1 MTNELIINSDSSG
14 VWIALLR
21 DKKLVELH
29 QEKQSNNFSVGDIYL
44 GQVRKIMSGL
54 NAAFVNV
61 GYEKDA
67 FLHYHDLGPQIRSL
81 NKFTKARLQG
91 GQKSENLSDFQLE
104 PEIVKTGKIDQV
116 LSKNQQI
123 LVQIQKEPISSK
135 GPRISSELSLAGRYM
150 ILVPFANQISI
161 SKKIKSFEERN
172 RLRNLALSIK
182 PANFGLIIRT
192 VAEGR
197 PVADLHKDL
206 MMLQEK
212 WKEIH
217 RNLNAAKPPL
227 RILSEIDR
235 SSSIIRDLMNDN
247 FSSIVVNDAA
257 LYEDLK
263 SYVRQVSPNA
273 EKIVKHHNNKVPVF
287 EHYGINKQIKAAFG
301 KNVSLQGGSYLVIE
315 HTEAL
320 HVIDVN
326 SGSKATSDADQEAN
340 ALIVNLEA
348 AEEIAR
354 QLRLRDMGGII
365 VIDFIDQRNAGNRK
379 KVYEKLKEVMNI
391 DRAKHTILP
400 MSKFGLIQITRQRV
414 RPEMNIITSE
424 QCPMCKGSGEINSS
438 SLIVDEI
445 EQKLAYLVTTLNMK
459 KLTITA
465 HPYISAFINKGLLRS
480 KRFAWIWKYKS
491 WIKVI
496 PDNSYHMGEYYF
508 LNEVGEEII
517 L

>member
-29 QEKQSNNFSVGDIYL
+29 QEKHSNNFSVGDIYL

-91 GQKSENLSDFQLE
+91 GQKEDKLTDFHLE

-116 LSKNQQI
+116 LTKNQQI

-192 VAEGR
+192 VAEGK

-206 MMLQEK
+206 MILQDK
-212 WKEIH
+212 WAEIH
-217 RNLNAAKPPL
+217 RNLASAKPPV

-235 SSSIIRDLMNDN
+235 SSSMIRDLMNDN
-247 FSSIVVNDAA
+247 FANIVVNDQV
-257 LYEDLK
+257 LYEDIK
-263 SYVRQVSPNA
+263 SYVRQVSPDA
-273 EKIVKHHNNKVPVF
+273 EKIVKLHQGKQPIF
-287 EHYGINKQIKAAFG
+287 DTFSINKQIKALFG

-340 ALIVNLEA
+340 ALVVNLEA

-365 VIDFIDQRNAGNRK
+365 VIDFIDQRTPQNRK
-379 KVYEKLKEVMNI
+379 KVYERLRDEMSR

-400 MSKFGLIQITRQRV
+400 MSKFGLVQITRQRV
-414 RPEMNIITSE
+414 RPEMNIITAE
-424 QCPMCKGSGEINSS
+424 QCPMCKGSGEVNSS
-438 SLIVDEI
+438 ILIVDEM
-445 EQKLAYLVTTLNMK
+445 EQKLAYLIQTLNLK
-459 KLTITA
+459 KISITA
-465 HPYISAFINKGLLRS
+465 HPYISAYINKGLLLS
-480 KRFAWIWKYKS
+480 KRWSWAWKYKCWLS
-491 WIKVI
+491 VH
-496 PDNSYHMGEYYF
+496 PDQSYHMGEYYF
-508 LNEVGEEII
+508 INEVGEEII

>member
-1 MTNELIINSDSSG
+1 MSNELIIQSDSSG
-14 VWIALLR
+14 VWIALIR
-21 DKKLVELH
+21 NKKLVELH
-29 QEKQSNNFSVGDIYL
+29 QEKNQNNFSVGDIYL
-44 GQVRKIMSGL
+44 GQVRKIMPSL

-81 NKFTKARLQG
+81 NKFTKYRLQG
-91 GQKSENLSDFQLE
+91 GIKTESLQDFELE
-104 PEIVKTGKIDQV
+104 DDIIKTGKIDQV

-150 ILVPFANQISI
+150 VLVPFANQISI

-172 RLRNLALSIK
+172 RLRNLSLSIK
-182 PANFGLIIRT
+182 PANFGLIVRT
-192 VAEGR
+192 VAEGK
-197 PVADLHKDL
+197 PVAELHKDL
-206 MMLQEK
+206 MTLQEK
-212 WKEIH
+212 WQTIYK
-217 RNLNAAKPPL
+217 NLQGAKPPV

-235 SSSIIRDLMNDN
+235 SSSHIRDLLNENFTNIVTDN
-247 FSSIVVNDAA
+247 PTLHD
-257 LYEDLK
+257 ELK
-263 SYVRQVSPNA
+263 SYVKKVSPES
-273 EKIVKHHNNKVPVF
+273 EKIVNLYSGKLPIF
-287 EHYGINKQIKAAFG
+287 DQFGINKQIKASFG

-326 SGSKATSDADQEAN
+326 SGSKATTDADQESN
-340 ALIVNLEA
+340 ALNVNMEA
-348 AEEIAR
+348 ADEIAR

-365 VIDFIDQRNAGNRK
+365 VIDFIDQRNASNKR
-379 KVYEKLKEVMNI
+379 KVYERLKEAMKN

-414 RPEMNIITSE
+414 RPEMNVVTSE
-424 QCPMCKGSGEINSS
+424 ECPMCKGTGEIGSS
-438 SLIVDEI
+438 ILMVDEI
-445 EQKLAYLVTTLNMK
+445 QQKLEYLINTLNLK
-459 KLTITA
+459 KLTIIS
-465 HPYISAFINKGLLRS
+465 HPYIAAYMRHGFPPLHWK
-480 KRFAWIWKYKS
+480 WMWKYRTR
-491 WIKVI
+491 IRVTE
-496 PDNSYHMGEYYF
+496 DQSYHLGEYYF

>member
-1 MTNELIINSDSSG
+1 MTNELIIQSDSSG
-14 VWIALLR
+14 VWIALVR
-21 DKKLVELH
+21 NKKLVELH
-29 QEKQSNNFSVGDIYL
+29 QEKHQNNFSVGDIYL
-44 GQVRKIMSGL
+44 GQVRKIMPGL

-81 NKFTKARLQG
+81 NKFTKFTLQG
-91 GQKSENLSDFQLE
+91 GIKTESLQDFKTE
-104 PEIVKTGKIDQV
+104 PEIIKTGKIDEV

-150 ILVPFANQISI
+150 VLVPFASQISI

-182 PANFGLIIRT
+182 PANFGLIVRT
-192 VAEGR
+192 VAEGK
-197 PVADLHKDL
+197 PVAELHKDL
-206 MMLQEK
+206 MNLQEK
-212 WKEIH
+212 WITIFN
-217 RNLNAAKPPL
+217 NLKGAKPPV

-235 SSSIIRDLMNDN
+235 SSTMIRDLLNEN
-247 FSSIVVNDAA
+247 FSQISVNDSN
-257 LYEDLK
+257 LYEDLRN
-263 SYVRQVSPNA
+263 YVRQISPEL
-273 EKIVKHHNNKVPVF
+273 EKIVR
-287 EHYGINKQIKAAFG
+287 HYQGKLSIFDHFGVNKQIKTLFG
-301 KNVSLQGGSYLVIE
+301 KNVSLHGGSYLVIE

-326 SGSKATSDADQEAN
+326 SGSKATNEADQESN
-340 ALIVNLEA
+340 ALSVNLEA

-365 VIDFIDQRNAGNRK
+365 VIDFIDQRNAGNKR
-379 KVYEKLKEVMNI
+379 KVYEHLRESMRN

-414 RPEMNIITSE
+414 RPEMNVVVSE
-424 QCPMCKGSGEINSS
+424 QCPTCKGTGEIGSS
-438 SLIVDEI
+438 ILIADEI
-445 EQKLAYLVTTLNMK
+445 EQKLDYLVKTLNLK
-459 KLTITA
+459 KISIVA
-465 HPYISAFINKGLLRS
+465 HPYLAAYFKSGFIPKHW
-480 KRFAWIWKYKS
+480 KWMWKYKA
-491 WIKVI
+491 WIQVLE
-496 PDNSYHMGEYYF
+496 DQSYHYGEYYF
-508 LNEVGEEII
+508 LNAVGEEII